1 MWFHGKFV
9 LKVGTK
15 NEVAKQHVGEESDTS
30 HHSYHPFFFFKLL
43 LLFTCKSIALL
54 ESEDPHNI
62 MRSGNMWSLTVP
74 TSKSQN
80 SEWQNYTAVSQ
91 NEGKALQGWS
101 EHCGLSPLVLLFAFL
116 GRWCVHHCVL
126 NAVSCAG
133 HAKPTTGGPH
143 LQRVRPSYCS
153 EARVQI
159 LLVQE

>member
-1 MWFHGKFV
+1 MGSLYLEWVQKTRLPSNTLVRKVTHHIILTV
-9 LKVGTK
+9 L
-15 NEVAKQHVGEESDTS
+15 
-30 HHSYHPFFFFKLL
+30 FFFFKLL

-101 EHCGLSPLVLLFAFL
+101 EHSGLSPLVLRFAFL
-116 GRWCVHHCVL
+116 GR
-126 NAVSCAG
+126 
-133 HAKPTTGGPH
+133 
-143 LQRVRPSYCS
+143 
-153 EARVQI
+153 
-159 LLVQE
+159 